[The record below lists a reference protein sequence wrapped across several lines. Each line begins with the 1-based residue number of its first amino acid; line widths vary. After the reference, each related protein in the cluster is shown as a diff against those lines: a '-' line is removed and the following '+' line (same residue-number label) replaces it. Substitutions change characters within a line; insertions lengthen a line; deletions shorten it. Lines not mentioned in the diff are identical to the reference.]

1 MLANFNHMM
10 LMDALML
17 IYPFSYTIHNGHTEV
32 TVDMHDDTYF
42 FYIRRSD
49 NVKKMWSV
57 EKHSAMSNASRN
69 NNVRDEDC
77 IEAEAELLRLEAV
90 NK

>member
-1 MLANFNHMM
+1 M

-17 IYPFSYTIHNGHTEV
+17 VYPFTYTIHNGHTEV
-32 TVDMHDDTYF
+32 TVDLQGDTYF

-57 EKHSAMSNASRN
+57 ERNAGSINNANRN
-69 NNVRDEDC
+69 NNVRDVDC
-77 IEAEAELLRLEAV
+77 LDAEAELLRLEAQS
-90 NK
+90 